1 MTKPNKLP
9 RPVVSTRTCFH
20 AYQARWLFGEEGDEL
35 STSQLAPKHGVT
47 GRINAVDLK
56 DRLCEIKAD

>member
-47 GRINAVDLK
+47 GRINAVDL
-56 DRLCEIKAD
+56 